1 MCLCENL
8 KVVVYSIMST
18 AYGIITH
25 QTNRPTDYLYRLSLK
40 ALITNTN
47 GDILVVKET
56 GRHYYDLPGGGMD
69 HGEDFRQALARE
81 LAEEVSL
88 SGKFS
93 YQIIDIDQPAYLAE
107 HNFWQ
112 VRLIFS
118 VSQPGGHYA
127 PGIDGDEIAWLPL
140 NYFEQSKHEVERRI
154 VRYWHAAFKKQV
166 VVQRHN

>member
-1 MCLCENL
+1 
-8 KVVVYSIMST
+8 
-18 AYGIITH
+18 
-25 QTNRPTDYLYRLSLK
+25 
-40 ALITNTN
+40 
-47 GDILVVKET
+47 
-56 GRHYYDLPGGGMD
+56 MD
-69 HGEDFRQALARE
+69 HGEDFYQALARE

-93 YQIIDIDQPAYLAE
+93 YQIIDIDQPVYLAE

-118 VSQPGGHYA
+118 VSQPGGQYA

-154 VRYWHAAFKKQV
+154 VGYWHAAFKKQV

>member
-1 MCLCENL
+1 
-8 KVVVYSIMST
+8 MST
-18 AYGIITH
+18 AHGIITH

-56 GRHYYDLPGGGMD
+56 GRHHYDLPGGGMD
-69 HGEDFRQALARE
+69 HGEDFYQALARE

-118 VSQPGGHYA
+118 VSQPGGQYA

-154 VRYWHAAFKKQV
+154 VGYWHAAFKKQV

>member
-1 MCLCENL
+1 M
-8 KVVVYSIMST
+8 
-18 AYGIITH
+18 
-25 QTNRPTDYLYRLSLK
+25 
-40 ALITNTN
+40 
-47 GDILVVKET
+47 KET

-81 LAEEVSL
+81 LAEEISL

-112 VRLIFS
+112 VRLVFA
-118 VSQPGGHYA
+118 VSQSGGHYA

-166 VVQRHN
+166 AVQRRK

>member
-1 MCLCENL
+1 
-8 KVVVYSIMST
+8 
-18 AYGIITH
+18 
-25 QTNRPTDYLYRLSLK
+25 
-40 ALITNTN
+40 
-47 GDILVVKET
+47 
-56 GRHYYDLPGGGMD
+56 MD

-112 VRLIFS
+112 VRLVFA
-118 VSQPGGHYA
+118 VSQSGGHYA

-140 NYFEQSKHEVERRI
+140 NYFERSKHEVERRI

-166 VVQRHN
+166 VVQRHK